1 MRPPPVPHPPGT
13 HATTY
18 VDSSRKYK
26 KHAPPHSNP
35 FAAQFPHRAGWTPY
49 PTTVTANPATQF
61 HSPPPG
67 FQTAFRASAQAATD
81 LLQSAGMDR
90 H

>member
-1 MRPPPVPHPPGT
+1 MTILPTGSHPCRRSQRWMSPPAPH
-13 HATTY
+13 
-18 VDSSRKYK
+18 
-26 KHAPPHSNP
+26 NP
-35 FAAQFPHRAGWTPY
+35 FGAQFPHRAGWTPY
-49 PTTVTANPATQF
+49 PTTATANPATQF

-67 FQTAFRASAQAATD
+67 FQTAFRASAQAPTD